1 MTISDGD
8 ILDARVL
15 FDMIKVDQGE
25 IINLMQVNQKIKDVK
40 LQFGKLK
47 SHLIKP

>member
-25 IINLMQVNQKIKDVK
+25 IINLM
-40 LQFGKLK
+40 
-47 SHLIKP
+47 